1 MIKYLNVFQKFL
13 ILLFPLA
20 IISGPL
26 IPEIIVFLLITT
38 YIYTTKKSEIY
49 NDFLNKV
56 FLYFL
61 LFYFFIIFTSLIN
74 QASSKSI
81 INSFF
86 FIRFPIFS
94 IIVYKLIRFDE
105 TVQKRLLYVLAISF
119 IFLILDSTIQ
129 IGFKKNIFG
138 LELIANRP
146 SSLFGDELI
155 LGSYLIKFSTILFG
169 LLLLFYNKI
178 NKLLFLIIPLTLF
191 GILIS
196 GERTAFITSMVL
208 LIF

>member
-1 MIKYLNVFQKFL
+1 MLDYDQIFKCISKFL

-26 IPEIIVFLLITT
+26 IPEIIVFVDNHVHLHH
-38 YIYTTKKSEIY
+38 KKSEIY

-86 FIRFPIFS
+86 
-94 IIVYKLIRFDE
+94 L
-105 TVQKRLLYVLAISF
+105 
-119 IFLILDSTIQ
+119 
-129 IGFKKNIFG
+129 
-138 LELIANRP
+138 
-146 SSLFGDELI
+146 
-155 LGSYLIKFSTILFG
+155 
-169 LLLLFYNKI
+169 
-178 NKLLFLIIPLTLF
+178 
-191 GILIS
+191 
-196 GERTAFITSMVL
+196 
-208 LIF
+208 

>member
-61 LFYFFIIFTSLIN
+61 LFYF
-74 QASSKSI
+74 
-81 INSFF
+81 
-86 FIRFPIFS
+86 
-94 IIVYKLIRFDE
+94 
-105 TVQKRLLYVLAISF
+105 
-119 IFLILDSTIQ
+119 
-129 IGFKKNIFG
+129 
-138 LELIANRP
+138 
-146 SSLFGDELI
+146 
-155 LGSYLIKFSTILFG
+155 
-169 LLLLFYNKI
+169 
-178 NKLLFLIIPLTLF
+178 LLFLPH
-191 GILIS
+191 
-196 GERTAFITSMVL
+196 
-208 LIF
+208 